1 MAKGSHGSRAV
12 ALVLSQALWV
22 LSCVQPASAQTL
34 PPNFINPNVPHDV
47 PAGSAATVAQL
58 AVFAWQEF
66 IALNWIAMNPA
77 TTGLRGRANG
87 LLNPNA
93 GFLGAAPDGTGNF
106 PLVVWQTYRHKNEL
120 FPADGNTAKMY
131 DSTAPTYKYQS
142 PAPTAATGGPIPAFN
157 LFNNLDETSQ
167 IGLDFMYAH
176 ATSAVQPPSNG
187 PGSPTG
193 IRVAYEVKLN
203 RAVFIYASKPGNPSL
218 SLTNPNN
225 NYKNLFNALN
235 NTGANLGTYGGSCAT
250 PTDPSIIQLPCG
262 DNTKPGDLG
271 EGAIEIKAAWRK
283 LDPKKDTISH
293 FFTRNVIFY
302 TGGGTGQPAQTY
314 NNEVWGLVA
323 LHIIHKTKSFPAFVF
338 ASWEQAEE
346 YDGPPTDLDY
356 LAFQNLKQKSGLLPN
371 IPVTRAHAIHSQV
384 AATNTVV
391 HAAFTAQNS
400 NTIWQWYNLVGV
412 QATPTNQPPATAPA
426 DAFST
431 FFLAN
436 IMVETNQTL
445 QNFVGG
451 APSGVVI
458 PGIPNV
464 YLSSAGANS
473 PFTMGGCQGC
483 HGFQGQDNGG
493 DMSVV
498 IARGPSFAASPD
510 SLDSSA
516 PTAVKMFNQRMK
528 NLQTLKSG
536 ALGKGTS
543 TGGR

>member
-1 MAKGSHGSRAV
+1 MGKGSRSSRLV
-12 ALVLSQALWV
+12 TLVLSQALLV
-22 LSCVQPASAQTL
+22 LPASAQTL

-77 TTGLRGRANG
+77 TTSLRGRANG

-93 GFLGAAPDGTGNF
+93 GFLGAAPDGNGNF

-120 FPADGNTAKMY
+120 FPADGNTATTY
-131 DSTAPTYKYQS
+131 DSKAPTYKYQS
-142 PAPTAATGGPIPAFN
+142 PAPTAAAGGPIPAFN

-176 ATSAVQPPSNG
+176 ATSAVQPPITG

-193 IRVAYEVKLN
+193 VRVAYEVKLN
-203 RAVFIYASKPGNPSL
+203 RAVFNYAIKPGNPSL
-218 SLTNPNN
+218 ALTNPNN
-225 NYKNLFNALN
+225 NYHNLFNALDS
-235 NTGANLGTYGGSCAT
+235 TGANLGTYGGSCTT
-250 PTDPSIIQLPCG
+250 PTDPSVIQLPCG

-283 LDPKKDTISH
+283 LDPTKDTISH

-302 TGGGTGQPAQTY
+302 TGPPGSQKY
-314 NNEVWGLVA
+314 NNAVWGLVA

-338 ASWEQAEE
+338 ATWEQAEE
-346 YDGPPTDLDY
+346 YNGPPTDPDY
-356 LAFQNLKQKSGLLPN
+356 LAFQNLTTKSGLLPN

-391 HAAFTAQNS
+391 HAAFTAQNPS
-400 NTIWQWYNLVGV
+400 TIWQWYKLVGV

-451 APSGVVI
+451 APAGMVI

-464 YLSSAGANS
+464 YLSSAGAQS

-483 HGFQGQDNGG
+483 HGFQGQDAGG

-498 IARGPSFAASPD
+498 IARGQSFAASPD

-516 PTAVKMFNQRMK
+516 PTAIKMFNQRMK
-528 NLQTLKSG
+528 NLLTLKSK
-536 ALGKGTS
+536 LPGKGTTS
-543 TGGR
+543 GGR